1 MPAVR
6 QRRRGALG
14 GRARGNGPR
23 PARTVRAGVPGPA
36 SGIPA
41 TAGVPAAPAGI
52 SGSAGVWSAAAP
64 VVRLSL
70 AVVVGVPLGP
80 AVDGLPGAAAP
91 ASATAGLF
99 GPAAAGL
106 QRPEASQPVVQGQFD
121 EQLIE
126 QQERQ

>member
-6 QRRRGALG
+6 QRRRGAFG
-14 GRARGNGPR
+14 GRARGDGPR
-23 PARTVRAGVPGPA
+23 PARAVRAGVPRA
-36 SGIPA
+36 A
-41 TAGVPAAPAGI
+41 TGVPAAPARI
-52 SGSAGVWSAAAP
+52 SASAGVWSAAAP

-99 GPAAAGL
+99 GLAAAGL